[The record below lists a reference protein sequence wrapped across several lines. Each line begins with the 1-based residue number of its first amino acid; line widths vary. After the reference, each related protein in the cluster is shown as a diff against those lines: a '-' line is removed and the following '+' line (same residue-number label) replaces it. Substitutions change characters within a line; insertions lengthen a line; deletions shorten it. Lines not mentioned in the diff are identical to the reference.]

1 MKTKLIRGALFAALT
16 IPALALAQDEAPAA
30 APANPPMKAPS
41 AESIK
46 ETWDYFYKGQGSGP
60 VLVEAKLCTE
70 VSKTGA
76 NKFEC
81 IAEVNPADGV
91 KANTP
96 NMMLWQA
103 YLVPQGDA
111 IEDLK
116 VQVKQ
121 GNTVRETK
129 DVKVKGDGWRARQWT
144 GVRFNKPGTWS
155 IVVLRETEG
164 QEPVVLK
171 TIDVKVN

>member
-1 MKTKLIRGALFAALT
+1 MKTKLIRGVLCATLT

-30 APANPPMKAPS
+30 APANPPMKQPS
-41 AESIK
+41 ADSIK

-60 VLVEAKLCTE
+60 VLVETKLCSE
-70 VSKTGA
+70 VAKEGP

-81 IAEVNPADGV
+81 VTEVNPADGV
-91 KANTP
+91 KANTRGLL
-96 NMMLWQA
+96 LWQA

-111 IEDLK
+111 VEDLR

-129 DVKVKGDGWRARQWT
+129 DVKVSGTGWRARYWT
-144 GVRFNKPGTWS
+144 GVSFNKPGTWS
-155 IVVLRETEG
+155 IVVLRAPQEG
-164 QEPVVLK
+164 PEQVLK